1 MMLMFLLMLWIR
13 KPANAMVDNNLQF
26 LTTGF
31 DVILPARQPI
41 SVSFRRINA
50 TGTEKRRPATTP

>member
-1 MMLMFLLMLWIR
+1 MFLLMLWIR
-13 KPANAMVDNNLQF
+13 KPANAMVLQF

-50 TGTEKRRPATTP
+50 TGTEKRPPATTP